1 VWALGAGRQPIAV
14 LVAVIASYQ
23 RSYMNW
29 LDRTLQQWRIRMA
42 LRELPEGARVLD
54 IGTYDGAL
62 FRRARATGVGVD
74 PELVA
79 TTPVPGVT
87 LVKGLFPADLPA
99 LPDESFDAATA
110 LAVIEHIPEGDLPTW
125 AKELARLVAPNGVL
139 VMTIPAPAVD
149 KILHVLI
156 RLHLADGMEAHQHH
170 GFQPSSL
177 DDIFTAPLWRRAK
190 HRTFQLGL
198 NHLYVFKRAPHQ

>member
-1 VWALGAGRQPIAV
+1 
-14 LVAVIASYQ
+14 
-23 RSYMNW
+23 MTW
-29 LDRTLQQWRIRMA
+29 LDRTLQQWRIRVA
-42 LRELPEGARVLD
+42 RRELPEGARVLD
-54 IGTYDGAL
+54 IGTNDGAL
-62 FRRARATGVGVD
+62 FRQTRATGVGID

-79 TTPVPGVT
+79 TTPLPGVT
-87 LVKGLFPADLPA
+87 LIKGFFPADLPA

-125 AKELARLVAPNGVL
+125 AKELARLVVPKGVL

-149 KILHVLI
+149 KILHLLI

-177 DDIFTAPLWRRAK
+177 DGIFTAPLWRRAK

-198 NHLYVFKRAPHQ
+198 NHLYVFERTPHQ